1 MLKQDSNHE
10 WNRHKGCQGKHAH
23 ENKKIETFGRK
34 TETTKN
40 YQMEMIK
47 AKTTMY
53 ENLKVFGLD

>member
-1 MLKQDSNHE
+1 MNE
-10 WNRHKGCQGKHAH
+10 NRHKGCQGKHAH
-23 ENKKIETFGRK
+23 ENKKIGTFSKK

-47 AKTTMY
+47 VKITMY